1 VYTLGV
7 AVWRAAYEFLT
18 DLSRACPPTGC
29 QLLLYYSLFQ
39 SAIGRHRDNYTSQQM
54 VAVINGERRIS
65 QLLEGSHHGGD
76 ANSQVTGSNVLIW
89 TEGPADMQFCLSFPP
104 RDDLGANR
112 DEYVIHPTFCVALG
126 AGTLL
131 IFSPVDDL
139 FFCHEAFFLRD
150 GVGGYRLAFVF
161 RWLSQERNFY
171 CCTNTMKLSAELEQ
185 KEAELKRK
193 RAAKSKR
200 QWWK

>member
-1 VYTLGV
+1 
-7 AVWRAAYEFLT
+7 
-18 DLSRACPPTGC
+18 
-29 QLLLYYSLFQ
+29 
-39 SAIGRHRDNYTSQQM
+39 M
-54 VAVINGERRIS
+54 
-65 QLLEGSHHGGD
+65 
-76 ANSQVTGSNVLIW
+76 
-89 TEGPADMQFCLSFPP
+89 
-104 RDDLGANR
+104 
-112 DEYVIHPTFCVALG
+112 G

-171 CCTNTMKLSAELEQ
+171 CRTNTMKLSAELEQ